1 MSDLRVPVLALAVAA
16 PLLAWGQPTG
26 SPTADQIRAL
36 TRDVQAA
43 KHDDKS
49 DMVLDLDARV
59 RARWGDFETFP
70 LSIVHQESLS
80 VVLTT
85 PFMRYRSSLTAYLKI
100 DRPLADL
107 PWVDGV
113 VVSVEPL
120 RIDAPDVARVVIER
134 GGRAVLPLENRLRPM
149 TFTNGSG
156 AESVIHAGEVRFPLE
171 AVAPGASVRVSV
183 VPLTGAPMTVT
194 LDEQQLLLLK

>member
-16 PLLAWGQPTG
+16 PLLVWGQSTG

-70 LSIVHQESLS
+70 LSIVRQERLS

-120 RIDAPDVARVVIER
+120 RIDAPDVARVTIER
-134 GGRAVLPLENRLRPM
+134 GGRAVPPLETHLRPM

-156 AESVIHAGEVRFPLE
+156 AQAIIHAGEVTFPMSAL
-171 AVAPGASVRVSV
+171 APGAEVTIAV
-183 VPLTGAPMTVT
+183 VPATGAPIVVAI
-194 LDEQQLLLLK
+194 DESQLRLLK

>member
-1 MSDLRVPVLALAVAA
+1 MPVLALAIAA
-16 PLLAWGQPTG
+16 PLLVWGQSTG
-26 SPTADQIRAL
+26 LPTADQIRAL

-43 KHDDKS
+43 RHDDKS
-49 DMVLDLDARV
+49 DLVLDLDARV

-70 LSIVHQESLS
+70 LSIVRQESLS

-107 PWVDGV
+107 PWIDGV

-134 GGRAVLPLENRLRPM
+134 GGRAVPPLENQ
-149 TFTNGSG
+149 
-156 AESVIHAGEVRFPLE
+156 LE
-171 AVAPGASVRVSV
+171 ADDVHQRQRGAGGDPRRRRTLPAGGRRARRPGDGLGRARGWGSR
-183 VPLTGAPMTVT
+183 
-194 LDEQQLLLLK
+194 

>member
-1 MSDLRVPVLALAVAA
+1 MTSDLRVPFLALAVAA

-26 SPTADQIRAL
+26 SPTAGQVRAL

-70 LSIVHQESLS
+70 LSIVRQEGLS

-85 PFMRYRSSLTAYLKI
+85 PFMRYRSSLTAFLKI
-100 DRPLADL
+100 DPPLADL

-120 RIDAPDVARVVIER
+120 RIDAPDVARIVIER
-134 GGRAVLPLENRLRPM
+134 RGRAVPPLENRLKAM
-149 TFTNGSG
+149 TFTNGNG
-156 AESVIHAGEVRFPLE
+156 DQSVLHAGDLNGSRWRPSPRAHRSESRLCPRREFL
-171 AVAPGASVRVSV
+171 
-183 VPLTGAPMTVT
+183 
-194 LDEQQLLLLK
+194 